1 MGGCRAYNKGSVE
14 ISGTVLEKPAKK
26 GESPV
31 CENSQIVALEVVGS
45 NPIIPPIS
53 KLTHKALKTSM
64 TH

>member
-31 CENSQIVALEVVGS
+31 CENRSTVEYV
-45 NPIIPPIS
+45 PE
-53 KLTHKALKTSM
+53 
-64 TH
+64 